1 MNKKA
6 EFWKAH
12 VAAIKREG
20 VSTSAYAKRHALAA
34 KSLYRWQHKLKD
46 ATSATSAANRGSAFV
61 ALRMDAPAAVV
72 GQAPAGCTLLL
83 GSGLRL
89 EMATL
94 PTPEWLAALARAAQG
109 AR

>member
-6 EFWKAH
+6 EFWKVH

-20 VSTSAYAKRHALAA
+20 VSTSAYAKRHALAV
-34 KSLYRWQHKLKD
+34 KSLYYWQRKLNG
-46 ATSATSAANRGSAFV
+46 ATSAAAVANHASAFV
-61 ALRMDAPAAVV
+61 AVRMDAPAFVA
-72 GQAPAGCTLLL
+72 GQAPTGCTLLL

-94 PTPEWLAALARAAQG
+94 PTPEWLAALGRAAQG